1 MGDDMDADR
10 TGVQVKVA
18 WKLEKFDG
26 DAKEGDLPVETIEG
40 EGYITPEQ
48 LKELQ
53 NGLDQRR
60 T

>member
-1 MGDDMDADR
+1 MDADR